1 MNEHV
6 QRIGSQQLVS
16 ITELKKNP
24 SSIIAAAQLGPVAVL
39 NHNRVTAYIL
49 KPEVYEYM
57 LDCLEGLED
66 IGKVLERQNDPT
78 IEVDID
84 DLGKK

>member
-6 QRIGSQQLVS
+6 QRIGQQRIVS
-16 ITELKKNP
+16 ITDLKKNP
-24 SSIIAAAQLGPVAVL
+24 SSVIAAAQDGPVAVL

-57 LDCLEGLED
+57 LDCLEDLED
-66 IGKVLERQNDPT
+66 IGTVLERQNDP
-78 IEVDID
+78 IISVSIN
-84 DLGKK
+84 DLDKL